1 MALTPHQALSIV
13 LVIYYIPSL
22 VPTSFLLHQ
31 HSVGRAWGWLYLFI
45 FVVFRIT
52 GAGLQFASDSSESN
66 GLRQAAS
73 TLASIGVMTLL
84 LAMLEVIENVYV
96 TIANKYLIGGRRK
109 LTDPENQLS
118 PPTLSILASGPS
130 STFRNMPLSS
140 SASSTRS
147 PAATAL
153 VMPPR

>member
-13 LVIYYIPSL
+13 LIIYYTPSL
-22 VPTSFLLHQ
+22 VPTSFLLHR
-31 HSVGRAWGWLYLFI
+31 HSIGRAWGWLYLFI
-45 FVVFRIT
+45 FAVFRIT
-52 GAGLQFASDSSESN
+52 GASLQFASDSSESN
-66 GLRQAAS
+66 GMRRAAS

-96 TIANKYLIGGRRK
+96 TVANKYLIGGK
-109 LTDPENQLS
+109 LTNPENQHS
-118 PPTLSILASGPS
+118 PPTLSTLASGPS

-147 PAATAL
+147 PAATTL
-153 VMPPR
+153 VTPPR